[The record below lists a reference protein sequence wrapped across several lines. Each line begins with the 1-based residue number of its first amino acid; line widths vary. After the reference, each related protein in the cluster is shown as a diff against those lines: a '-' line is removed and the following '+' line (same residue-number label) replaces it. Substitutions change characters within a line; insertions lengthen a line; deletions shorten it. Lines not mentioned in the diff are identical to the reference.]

1 MDQVKIKEENLRQA
15 ACEGNETLVKELIKS
30 GVNVN
35 SQNSI
40 NGWTALHWAAKRGHS
55 NIVQLLCEAGAV
67 KDIFATNNLSP
78 CDVAAND
85 NVYSL
90 LCASDTKLEK
100 VLKSPKTALSFTPNY
115 LSHPVFPYGSP
126 QAAESSGKYATEKL
140 PNNAAPSHEPVFLYQ
155 PTHCHVVGSNQH
167 CPTGQIVIPEEI
179 VLKVRTDSHYSTAS
193 DFVEVSLNRKKSV
206 SLSELIALLCQ
217 YVEYE
222 LSPKEV
228 VRIRKLPNTILKSDD
243 DIRRL
248 TDYQEL
254 ELVLLPKSS

>member
-1 MDQVKIKEENLRQA
+1 MAGQLCIGQPSEAIVTLCNFFVRLEQWRTFLPLITYPHVMLQPMITYTACCVLLILNLKRCWKVPKQLYHLLPITYHTRYFLMDLHRQLNQV
-15 ACEGNETLVKELIKS
+15 
-30 GVNVN
+30 
-35 SQNSI
+35 
-40 NGWTALHWAAKRGHS
+40 
-55 NIVQLLCEAGAV
+55 
-67 KDIFATNNLSP
+67 
-78 CDVAAND
+78 
-85 NVYSL
+85 
-90 LCASDTKLEK
+90 EK
-100 VLKSPKTALSFTPNY
+100 MLKNPKTALSFTPNY

-126 QAAESSGKYATEKL
+126 QAAESSGKYATENL
-140 PNNAAPSHEPVFLYQ
+140 PNNAAPSHEPGFLYQ

-179 VLKVRTDSHYSTAS
+179 VLKVRTDSHYSTTS

-228 VRIRKLPNTILKSDD
+228 TRIRKLPNTILKSDD